1 MSQHRLAHVQ
11 LINWGTFGGAWS
23 FDVPWKGMLLTGPS
37 GAGKSSVLDA
47 MASIL
52 VAPGK
57 VRFNAAAQGTDTRDH
72 DRSLVTYVRGAHKR
86 EADEETGEVGAA
98 FLRKGPTWS
107 AVGLTFVD
115 ESGKETTLLRL
126 FHISGSSVQRDELRS
141 MYAIAPG
148 RVDLL
153 ELKSFVANG
162 IEYRQLKSSFPAW
175 NTYRGEGY
183 SSFAERFRKQ
193 LGIASEQA
201 QVLLHKTQSA
211 KNLTNLDALF
221 RDFMLDVPGTFELAN
236 TTVEQFDELRSAHSS
251 VVDAR
256 RQVEALLPLRA
267 IDEQLRAVESQQREV
282 QDQVAHLE
290 TWLRQRR
297 KVGLEADLVR
307 ERPLLARLE
316 AEVAEAKGHADLAED
331 ERRRCQQ
338 AVDGAGGGDVTT
350 LEALRAARLDARD
363 LALQRRSRYAGAAE
377 RVAVRLPDGVAEV
390 VRFEREVDEARAA
403 LEARRAEFNAAQG
416 EALRDKGRGADAHRR
431 AVDELEAL
439 RRHRSNLDA
448 RLLAVRE
455 SLAQALGVSPTT
467 LPFVG
472 ELLQVKQGESEWTG
486 AVERVLASFARTL
499 VVPAQHYLAAAEFI
513 DAEFLG
519 TRLVY
524 ERVEPRGEDGP
535 DFVADLLPS
544 KLDLADGAYTG
555 WLAERLQR
563 RFAYACVDD
572 ARSLDGV
579 QRGVTRNGQVKHS
592 PSLHEKDDRFR
603 VADRTRW
610 VLGFSTEAKE
620 AELERVLAVSQ
631 TYLDQI
637 EARLRQLDVEQADLA
652 VVARALQDLAELSW
666 DRVDLSSHEAGLDAV
681 DRQLERL
688 RATNVDLR
696 ALEAQLDRARRA
708 KQLADDKLAELRAS
722 LLQREDHVARILREV
737 ETLTAILSEAPDV
750 PDEVAKHLDL
760 LSDELM
766 AEASGLDAAMRQ
778 HLHERDSKLSALLS
792 RVSQQ
797 AVLKMTAYKKEWEAP
812 AADWDAGL
820 LYLPEYLG
828 RLSTLEADRLPEFEE
843 RFFELLHRQARNN
856 ISGLAQDIRGARRE
870 IRSRVDDVNRS
881 LLMTRFSRE
890 GRLQIKVL
898 DRTLDEVDQ
907 FLKTLNR
914 ITESSMLDAGGAADD
929 AARREAEERFVRME
943 QLLDRLGSADPADK
957 AWRER
962 CLDTRQHV
970 QFQARVIDDDGA
982 QVDVYTGSGGRS
994 GGERQKLVTFCL
1006 AAALRFQLAPEGKAD
1021 PTYAL
1026 VVIDEAFDKADHTF
1040 TQAGLEVFRTFG
1052 FQLLLA
1058 TPMKMLQ
1065 TIDDYV
1071 GGVVMV
1077 DNRPGRGSIL
1087 QELHYDLGRPAVVA
1101 ADADQEV
1108 LL

>member
-1 MSQHRLAHVQ
+1 M
-11 LINWGTFGGAWS
+11 
-23 FDVPWKGMLLTGPS
+23 
-37 GAGKSSVLDA
+37 
-47 MASIL
+47 
-52 VAPGK
+52 
-57 VRFNAAAQGTDTRDH
+57 
-72 DRSLVTYVRGAHKR
+72 
-86 EADEETGEVGAA
+86 
-98 FLRKGPTWS
+98 
-107 AVGLTFVD
+107 
-115 ESGKETTLLRL
+115 
-126 FHISGSSVQRDELRS
+126 
-141 MYAIAPG
+141 
-148 RVDLL
+148 
-153 ELKSFVANG
+153 
-162 IEYRQLKSSFPAW
+162 
-175 NTYRGEGY
+175 
-183 SSFAERFRKQ
+183 
-193 LGIASEQA
+193 
-201 QVLLHKTQSA
+201 
-211 KNLTNLDALF
+211 
-221 RDFMLDVPGTFELAN
+221 
-236 TTVEQFDELRSAHSS
+236 
-251 VVDAR
+251 
-256 RQVEALLPLRA
+256 
-267 IDEQLRAVESQQREV
+267 
-282 QDQVAHLE
+282 
-290 TWLRQRR
+290 
-297 KVGLEADLVR
+297 
-307 ERPLLARLE
+307 
-316 AEVAEAKGHADLAED
+316 
-331 ERRRCQQ
+331 
-338 AVDGAGGGDVTT
+338 
-350 LEALRAARLDARD
+350 
-363 LALQRRSRYAGAAE
+363 
-377 RVAVRLPDGVAEV
+377 
-390 VRFEREVDEARAA
+390 
-403 LEARRAEFNAAQG
+403 
-416 EALRDKGRGADAHRR
+416 
-431 AVDELEAL
+431 
-439 RRHRSNLDA
+439 
-448 RLLAVRE
+448 
-455 SLAQALGVSPTT
+455 
-467 LPFVG
+467 
-472 ELLQVKQGESEWTG
+472 
-486 AVERVLASFARTL
+486 
-499 VVPAQHYLAAAEFI
+499 
-513 DAEFLG
+513 
-519 TRLVY
+519 
-524 ERVEPRGEDGP
+524 
-535 DFVADLLPS
+535 
-544 KLDLADGAYTG
+544 
-555 WLAERLQR
+555 
-563 RFAYACVDD
+563 
-572 ARSLDGV
+572 
-579 QRGVTRNGQVKHS
+579 
-592 PSLHEKDDRFR
+592 
-603 VADRTRW
+603 
-610 VLGFSTEAKE
+610 
-620 AELERVLAVSQ
+620 
-631 TYLDQI
+631 
-637 EARLRQLDVEQADLA
+637 
-652 VVARALQDLAELSW
+652 AELSW

-778 HLHERDSKLSALLS
+778 HLHERDSKLSARLS

-1077 DNRPGRGSIL
+1077 DNRPGA
-1087 QELHYDLGRPAVVA
+1087 GRSCRSCTTTWVVQQWWQRMPTRRCSCEDRRAVACPRRAGLAPSVPRMARRVARRRADALVVA
-1101 ADADQEV
+1101 LAPSFRAGGSRRARRRRSLGDGVAA
-1108 LL
+1108 LLRTRRCHSRVDNPSVAVDGSPAAPGTRVARPPGCCGTVRAGSRMGGRLRGRRHARARLAGGAPCRRSQRRGAWAGQAPGRRCRSARERARLAERQP